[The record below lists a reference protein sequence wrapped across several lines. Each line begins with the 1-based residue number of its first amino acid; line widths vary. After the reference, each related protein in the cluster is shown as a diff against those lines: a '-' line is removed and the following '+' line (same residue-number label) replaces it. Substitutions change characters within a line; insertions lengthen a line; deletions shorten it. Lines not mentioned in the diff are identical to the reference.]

1 MISDTIDIL
10 DAKIVNIGVEFEVVV
25 DEESNKFQVL
35 AECNQAVRNV
45 FSITP
50 YIGEPLYVTDIFSA
64 LNKVR
69 GVVDAKRVEIKR
81 KLGSRYSTVRF
92 NIDEATSADGRY
104 ISVPKNVIM
113 EIKFPDT
120 DIKGAIS

>member
-1 MISDTIDIL
+1 M
-10 DAKIVNIGVEFEVVV
+10 
-25 DEESNKFQVL
+25 L
-35 AECNQAVRNV
+35 AV
-45 FSITP
+45 TP
-50 YIGEPLYVTDIFSA
+50 YIGEPLYITDMYSA
-64 LNKVR
+64 LNKVK
-69 GVVDAKRVEIKR
+69 GVVDAKRVEVKR

-120 DIKGAIS
+120 DIKGAVS